1 MVPLPCTWL
10 IKSLQILH
18 GRENYP
24 QGFSK
29 LDDNNET
36 CTWRLLLD
44 VSHSFYKNTLYE
56 MKHRIALKY
65 WLTNESWPRNEM
77 LQSGNNNAHT
87 HTHDGAPHHWQI
99 LLMEEILHQL
109 IGSLSHYLPS
119 SIHPRWCRISSIN
132 FVTQTNTF
140 PPSHFSQ
147 WHVPVG
153 CKAPHLRTPKRPCL
167 PGTPERVPRA
177 SNGDRRSP
185 MAWFAAGHEQ
195 DKVKFCAKWTNWQLQ
210 LQWLIV
216 DFNRKYMKIY
226 EHNMFSPNLT
236 IETKKPRGAPHVF
249 VSVPSAR

>member
-65 WLTNESWPRNEM
+65 WLTK
-77 LQSGNNNAHT
+77 
-87 HTHDGAPHHWQI
+87 QI

-210 LQWLIV
+210 LQWLPV
-216 DFNRKYMKIY
+216 V
-226 EHNMFSPNLT
+226 
-236 IETKKPRGAPHVF
+236 PHKAVAE
-249 VSVPSAR
+249 VSRIGNV